1 MKNAEKILHTFLA
14 DEHSIVLFWG
24 REDGWQV
31 LSQTESLIDPAYYT
45 KQGIFGL
52 AELVAE
58 KDRSCFEH
66 YLTDV
71 KEKME
76 GAAIR
81 TITTKG
87 KHETAFLFCV
97 PDCPAYYKI
106 SRYMEDSENGAE
118 GILFR
123 IEPLEPE
130 ESYRYRLARIIT
142 NDKNPESFTIEV
154 GKLFRQNP
162 DQEYAFI
169 QFDVAGFKL
178 INQQFGEAFGDELLS
193 YFIKTLKLVCDE
205 TQLYVR
211 LTADVFMILT
221 PYEGREQIIAF
232 IDRVRELLEGYRGV
246 DYRLIFGIC
255 VIQDKSKNI
264 RIYGDGAAFARQ
276 SIKKSALK
284 YYAFFEE
291 KMKTNALDR
300 KWIEDHMEK
309 ALAANEFVMYL
320 QPKYHIV
327 DEQMVGAEAL
337 VRWIH
342 PEKGLIPP
350 AKFISLFEENGF
362 IIKLDHFMWEEACK
376 CIAKWQQ
383 EGRAPVYISVNV
395 SRRHM
400 QNEEYLE
407 VLEKLVE
414 KYQIDKKYLELE
426 ITETLDDELVA
437 RGLELLKE
445 HGFTLLMDDF
455 GSGYSSLNTLKDT
468 QFDVI
473 KIDREFLK
481 DFIETDRG
489 QSIVRHTIS
498 MVRDIGL
505 GVVAEGVENLEQA
518 KFINACGCDVA
529 QGFYY
534 AKPMPVSDFE
544 RRAESGFQMSVK

>member
-14 DEHSIVLFWG
+14 DKHSIVLFWG

-31 LSQTESLIDPAYYT
+31 LRQTEPLIDPAYYT
-45 KQGIFGL
+45 EQGIFGL
-52 AELVAE
+52 AKLVAQ

-71 KEKME
+71 REKME
-76 GAAIR
+76 GAAVR

-87 KHETAFLFCV
+87 KHETAFQFCV
-97 PDCPAYYKI
+97 ADCPAYYRI
-106 SRYMEDSENGAE
+106 SRYVEDSENGAV
-118 GILFR
+118 GMLFR

-142 NDKNPESFTIEV
+142 NDKNPESFAIETK
-154 GKLFRQNP
+154 KLFLQNP

-178 INQQFGEAFGDELLS
+178 INQQFGETFGDELLS
-193 YFIKTLKLVCDE
+193 YFIKTLKLICDE
-205 TQLYVR
+205 RQLYVR

-221 PYEGREQIIAF
+221 PYEGREQTVAF
-232 IDRVRELLEGYRGV
+232 IDRVRGILEGYRGV
-246 DYRLIFGIC
+246 DYRLVFGVC
-255 VIQDKSKNI
+255 VVQDKSKNV
-264 RIYGDGAAFARQ
+264 RFYGDGAAFARQ

-291 KMKTNALDR
+291 KMKANALDR

-320 QPKYHIV
+320 QPKYHIA
-327 DEQMVGAEAL
+327 EERMVGAEAL
-337 VRWIH
+337 VRWLH

-350 AKFISLFEENGF
+350 GKFISLFEENGF

-376 CIAKWQQ
+376 CIARWQQ
-383 EGRAPVYISVNV
+383 AGKAPLHISVNV

-407 VLEKLVE
+407 VLEKLVA

-468 QFDVI
+468 RFDVI
-473 KIDREFLK
+473 KIDREFLR

-505 GVVAEGVENLEQA
+505 GIVAEGVENIEQA
-518 KFINACGCDVA
+518 RFINECGCDVA

-534 AKPMPVSDFE
+534 AKPMPVSEFE
-544 RRAESGFQMSVK
+544 QKAAFLC